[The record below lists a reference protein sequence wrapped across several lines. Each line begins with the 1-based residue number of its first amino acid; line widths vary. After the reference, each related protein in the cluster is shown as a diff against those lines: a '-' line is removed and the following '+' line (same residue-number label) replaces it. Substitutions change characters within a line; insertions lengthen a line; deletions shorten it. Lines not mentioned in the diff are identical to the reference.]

1 MSSQAWYVVLVLVVV
16 AARLVELSVAQ
27 RHLRWARERGAVEFG
42 AGHYPVMV
50 LLHSAFLVAC
60 LVEVPLADRPFLPW
74 LGWTMLAV
82 LLAAHV
88 LRWWCIR
95 SLGNQ
100 WNTRVLIV
108 PGLSLVSRGPYRWLK
123 HPNYVAVVA
132 EIVALPLVHT
142 AWVTAL
148 VFTLANAALLAVRI
162 RVENQA
168 LATAT

>member
-27 RHLRWARERGAVEFG
+27 RHLRWARERGAVEYG

>member
-1 MSSQAWYVVLVLVVV
+1 MSSQAWYVALVLVVV

-27 RHLRWARERGAVEFG
+27 RHLRWAREQGAVEFG

-50 LLHSAFLVAC
+50 LLHSAFLVGC
-60 LVEVPLADRPFLPW
+60 LVEVPLADRPFVPW
-74 LGWTMLAV
+74 LGWPMLAV
-82 LLAAHV
+82 LVAAHV

-108 PGLSLVSRGPYRWLK
+108 PGLSLVSRGPYRWLR
-123 HPNYVAVVA
+123 HPNYVAVLA

-148 VFTLANAALLAVRI
+148 VFTVANAALLAVRI
-162 RVENQA
+162 RVENEA
-168 LATAT
+168 LATAA